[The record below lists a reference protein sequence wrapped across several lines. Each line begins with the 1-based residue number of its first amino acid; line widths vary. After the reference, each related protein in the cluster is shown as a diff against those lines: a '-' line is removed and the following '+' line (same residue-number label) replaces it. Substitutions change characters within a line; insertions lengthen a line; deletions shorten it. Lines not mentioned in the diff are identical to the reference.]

1 MSAKASKPPR
11 DRSELQQILANLIQ
25 GVMVVELDGSIAWA
39 NQAALDLHGCT
50 QLAQLG
56 AGAAGYRKHFV
67 LRYRNNHRLAAKQY
81 PLDRLAA
88 GEHFDDVTVEVTH
101 RSGDGYRRVLELRGF
116 PVTSSLKI
124 IESLALVIKDVTERE
139 TADDRFERA
148 FAANPAPAAIL
159 RLRDS
164 RYVRANRGFLE
175 MTGFVPD
182 QVIECPFHEL
192 DVLRHAEH
200 REAAL
205 DAMREHRTIP
215 QQEAVMRVNDGVD
228 RYVIVAAQ
236 PIEMSEEACMLFT
249 FNDLDARKRAEA
261 SLRRSEEQFA
271 KAFRLAPV
279 PMLICARSGW
289 RVVAT
294 NDAFATLTGYH
305 HLDIQG
311 RSVREIGFWKPSR
324 ILEDLRAALDAG
336 REARNL
342 GVSLATRDGDVL
354 DGLLSVEPVTIQ
366 DEACVLC
373 VVQDITERKRSEAD
387 VIRAIETVMK
397 DTSWF
402 SHTVMEK
409 LAQIRHPG
417 GGGSELAQLT
427 PRELEILELICKG
440 QGDAE
445 IAATLNISGNTVRN
459 HVANLY
465 GKIGVNRRGA
475 AVVWG
480 RERGV
485 ATGGA

>member
-25 GVMVVELDGSIAWA
+25 GVVIVELDGSVAWA
-39 NQAALDLHGCT
+39 NAAALDMHGCT

-56 AGAAGYRKHFV
+56 AGAAGYRKQFV
-67 LRYRNNHRLAAKQY
+67 LHYRNHHRLAAKQY
-81 PLDRLAA
+81 PLDRLVA
-88 GEHFDDVTVEVTH
+88 GEHFDDVILEVTH
-101 RSGDGYRRVLELRGF
+101 RSGGEFRRVLELRGF
-116 PVTSSLKI
+116 PVISSMKI

-159 RLRDS
+159 RLKDS

-175 MTGFVPD
+175 MTGFAQE
-182 QVIECPFHEL
+182 QVLDRPFHEL
-192 DVLRHAEH
+192 DVLRDAEH

-205 DAMREHRTIP
+205 DAMRAHRTIP
-215 QQEAVMRVNDGVD
+215 QQEALLRVNDGVEKF
-228 RYVIVAAQ
+228 VIVAAQ
-236 PIEMSEEACMLFT
+236 PIEMGEEACTLFT

-279 PMLICARSGW
+279 PMLLCARSGW
-289 RVVAT
+289 RIVAA
-294 NDAFATLTGYH
+294 NDAFATLTGYK

-311 RSVREIGFWKPSR
+311 RSVRDIRLWKRAR
-324 ILEDLRAALDAG
+324 ILEELRASLDAG
-336 REARNL
+336 QEVRNL
-342 GVSLATRDGDVL
+342 DVSLVTRDGGVL
-354 DGLLSVEPVTIQ
+354 DALLSVEPVTVQ
-366 DEACVLC
+366 DEACALC
-373 VVQDITERKRSEAD
+373 VVQDVTARKRSEAD
-387 VIRAIETVMK
+387 VIHAIETVMK

-402 SHTVMEK
+402 SHTVLEK

-417 GGGSELAQLT
+417 GGDGELAQLT
-427 PRELEILELICKG
+427 PRELEVLELICKG
-440 QGDAE
+440 HGDAE
-445 IAATLNISGNTVRN
+445 IASTLKISGNTVRN

-485 ATGGA
+485 ATNGA